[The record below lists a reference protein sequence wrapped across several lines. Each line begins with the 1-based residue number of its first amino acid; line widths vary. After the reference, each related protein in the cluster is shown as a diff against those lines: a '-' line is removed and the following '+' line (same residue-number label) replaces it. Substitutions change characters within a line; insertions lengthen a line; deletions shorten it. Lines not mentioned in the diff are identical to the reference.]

1 MTASENRA
9 VITDAQGR
17 ALSLR
22 RLTVLDRLRLF
33 KAAGPVLAENAPWF
47 GMAVLA
53 ASVEAIDGVPVPL
66 PSSEAQIEAAVV
78 RLGEEGLSAV
88 AEALERDEVSKV
100 EQLAGNSRGTPT

>member
-1 MTASENRA
+1 L
-9 VITDAQGR
+9 Q
-17 ALSLR
+17 
-22 RLTVLDRLRLF
+22 
-33 KAAGPVLAENAPWF
+33 AGVKPVLAENAPWF

-88 AEALERDEVSKV
+88 AEALEQRDASSI

>member
-1 MTASENRA
+1 MA
-9 VITDAQGR
+9 VIADGQGR
-17 ALSLR
+17 TLSLR

-88 AEALERDEVSKV
+88 AEALEQRDASSI